1 MSNDNRPSIKLNF
14 QLVRYH
20 AEVLMEQI
28 AALEDQIEKNLE
40 KKHSVMHLRNMIQE
54 RQRSL
59 SEYIEIAKPSSSK
72 TTRQAIL
79 K

>member
-1 MSNDNRPSIKLNF
+1 MSNANRPLIKLNF

-28 AALEDQIEKNLE
+28 ALLEDQIGENLE
-40 KKHSVMHLRNMIQE
+40 KKHSVIHLRNMIQE

-59 SEYIEIAKPSSSK
+59 SEYIEIAKSSSSV
-72 TTRQAIL
+72 TTRQQSL